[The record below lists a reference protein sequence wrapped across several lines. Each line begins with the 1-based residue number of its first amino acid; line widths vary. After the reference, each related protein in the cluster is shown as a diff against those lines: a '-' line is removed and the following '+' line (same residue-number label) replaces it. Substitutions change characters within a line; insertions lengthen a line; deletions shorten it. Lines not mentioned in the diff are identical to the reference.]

1 MIERADTRPLT
12 VTVRASNKK
21 TANSTCA
28 LQMVRLLYKEGLI
41 EKFGEKPGSAPKAL
55 KKVEPRY
62 EIIIWRFPYNL
73 FLASMTQM

>member
-41 EKFGEKPGSAPKAL
+41 EKFGEKRARSFFKNLAGRGIFFPK
-55 KKVEPRY
+55 
-62 EIIIWRFPYNL
+62 
-73 FLASMTQM
+73 